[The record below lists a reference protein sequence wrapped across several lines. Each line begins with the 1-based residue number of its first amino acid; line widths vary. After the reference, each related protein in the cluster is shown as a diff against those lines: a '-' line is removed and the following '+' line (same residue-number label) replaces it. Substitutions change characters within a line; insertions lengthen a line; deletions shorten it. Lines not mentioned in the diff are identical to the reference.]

1 MSAAIDVLR
10 DALRRMP
17 GTVRCA
23 PEDGALVAYF
33 DGGKDAFP
41 TRLGAVGTRLDS
53 GRTALVAG
61 ARFELYSAYPIRVP
75 VVPASIA
82 ATG

>member
-1 MSAAIDVLR
+1 MSAATDVLR
-10 DALRRMP
+10 DALRRVP

-33 DGGKDAFP
+33 NGGNDAFL
-41 TRLGAVGTRLDS
+41 TRLGAVGTKLDS

-61 ARFELYSAYPIRVP
+61 A
-75 VVPASIA
+75 
-82 ATG
+82 

>member
-61 ARFELYSAYPIRVP
+61 GRYELYSNYPLQIQAVA
-75 VVPASIA
+75 ASIA
-82 ATG
+82 TLP